1 MNTKVWISI
10 SVIVALFVTPTTIS
24 NSTLAQS
31 EDDST
36 MGLGSGALLKKT
48 LNASSFSNIQ
58 AISLVDGIEVTG
70 VTLGDDAISVTL
82 KQTPSENNTSE
93 KSTTQVTV
101 RAFRVPGSS
110 IKDLLTLMEA
120 SSRLKGGNNTSPI
133 MSMVE
138 QMGGLLEGLSSNTT
152 DPTAPLQALAQ
163 LGRTTEIGFGSI
175 VGGDWKKP
183 RTVTLGL
190 LTLGEMLGME
200 GNPSENVRAH
210 FITVFVVPY
219 VGKTSF
225 GSVEPH

>member
-1 MNTKVWISI
+1 MNTNVWISL
-10 SVIVALFVTPTTIS
+10 SVIVALFVTPATIS

-48 LNASSFSNIQ
+48 LNASSLSNIQ
-58 AISLVDGIEVTG
+58 AISLVNGIEVSG
-70 VTLGDDAISVTL
+70 ITLGDDAISVTL
-82 KQTPSENNTSE
+82 KQSPSENNTS
-93 KSTTQVTV
+93 KISTTPVTV
-101 RAFRVPGSS
+101 RVLRVPASS

-120 SSRLKGGNNTSPI
+120 SSRLKGGNNTTPI
-133 MSMVE
+133 MGMVE
-138 QMGGLLEGLSSNTT
+138 KMGGLLEGLSSNTT
-152 DPTAPLQALAQ
+152 DPTTPLQALAQ

-190 LTLGEMLGME
+190 LTLGEMLGTE
-200 GNPSENVRAH
+200 GNPSANARAH

-219 VGKTSF
+219 IGKTNF
-225 GSVEPH
+225 DTVESH